1 MHQYIII
8 PKPHDPKT
16 LRFQISRAL
25 LILFSPISMLTA
37 IHFNYKLLLQT
48 NEINNLRA
56 NRMLPPELMLTNAPV
71 SQQLPQPQ
79 FRIRPGFSQLP
90 RKP

>member
-1 MHQYIII
+1 M
-8 PKPHDPKT
+8 
-16 LRFQISRAL
+16 FIS
-25 LILFSPISMLTA
+25 INMLTA

-48 NEINNLRA
+48 NEINNITA
-56 NRMLPPELMLTNAPV
+56 NRMLPPELMLTNTPV

-79 FRIRPGFSQLP
+79 FRIRPGFSQLS